1 MKKIL
6 VLLSSMFLLVGCV
19 ESIALL
25 GPATGAANGKIVQ
38 GSIKSAVSYGVKK
51 QTGKSPL
58 EHAIAYAEEK
68 NPNEKKEKCISFIE
82 KTNSEA
88 CAIAKKQISLAQ
100 TKLKE
105 IVTQKKI
112 SFKKHF
118 NQARKEGKESFIFD
132 NKIYNTTFKKKE
144 VAEKT
149 IERKKTPMELA
160 LIVQAAI
167 KEKSKI
173 KYLDR

>member
-6 VLLSSMFLLVGCV
+6 VLLASMFLLVGCV
-19 ESIALL
+19 ESMALL
-25 GPATGAANGKIVQ
+25 GPATGATNGKIVQ
-38 GSIKSAVSYGVKK
+38 ASAKSAISFGIKK
-51 QTGKSPL
+51 KTGKSPIQ
-58 EHAIAYAEEK
+58 HALAYVKEK
-68 NPNEKKEKCISFIE
+68 NPDKKKEKCISFIE

-88 CAIAKKQISLAQ
+88 CAIAKKQVSLAQ
-100 TKLKE
+100 TKVKE
-105 IVTQKKI
+105 IVAQKKI

-118 NQARKEGKESFIFD
+118 KQARKEGKESFIFD
-132 NKIYNTTFKKKE
+132 NKIYNTTFKKNE
-144 VAEKT
+144 VVEKK

-160 LIVQAAI
+160 LIIQAAI